1 VTGDPVTAP
10 RRDYPTIAA
19 ILFDMDGVLIDSEP
33 VHEAATD
40 EIMRASGVG
49 PISSEV
55 FARYFFGR
63 TDYVGFRDYL
73 AAIGRDDLST
83 EELMRRKA
91 AAFARRFA
99 EEVRPHPDGLSTLR
113 EAAARGYP
121 VAIVSGARNA
131 EIALVVERFQ
141 LRPLLAATVG
151 GDDVSEGKP
160 RPAPYLTGASRL
172 EVEPAACVV
181 VEDAPAGIASA
192 RAAGMRCLAVDR
204 LGQPEPLRQADR
216 IVTRVSLKAVL
227 SLSVL
232 PG

>member
-1 VTGDPVTAP
+1 
-10 RRDYPTIAA
+10 
-19 ILFDMDGVLIDSEP
+19 MDGVLIDSEP
-33 VHEAATD
+33 AHEAATD
-40 EIMRASGVG
+40 EIMRENGLG

-73 AAIGRDDLST
+73 AAIGRDDISI

-121 VAIVSGARNA
+121 IAVVSGARNA

-141 LRPLLAATVG
+141 LRPLLAATIG
-151 GDDVSEGKP
+151 GDDVPEGKP
-160 RPAPYLTGASRL
+160 SPAPYLAGAERL
-172 EVEPAACVV
+172 GFDPAACVV
-181 VEDAPAGIASA
+181 IEDAPPGIASA
-192 RAAGMRCLAVDR
+192 RAAGIRCLAVDR
-204 LGQPEPLRQADR
+204 LGRPDLLAEADR
-216 IVTRVSLKAVL
+216 VVTCVTLQAVL
-227 SLSVL
+227 ALDASHPVL
-232 PG
+232 DGSGP